1 MLHFL
6 LIQVSLSAL
15 IQHFGPMLPSALLT
29 GTEGNP
35 TTCRRTLSLN
45 CCLGALSF
53 THDFSVIPQ
62 CPIPLL
68 GRDIRQRLQ
77 TCLQIAPDPT
87 LIATLQPILPSQ
99 TVDTNLLCI
108 LPSVR
113 DQVNSIVWNQE
124 IPGRE
129 SPYIQS
135 TNKVYSIPFTG
146 I

>member
-6 LIQVSLSAL
+6 LPEVPLSAL
-15 IQHFGPMLPSALLT
+15 IQHFGPTLPSALLT
-29 GTEGNP
+29 GIEGNP
-35 TTCRRTLSLN
+35 TTCRRTLSLH

-53 THDFSVIPQ
+53 THSFSVIPQ

-68 GRDIRQRLQ
+68 GRDIMQRLQ
-77 TCLQIAPDPT
+77 TCLQIAPDPI

-108 LPSVR
+108 LPLVR
-113 DQVNSIVWNQE
+113 HQVNSIVWNQE